1 MGHEVSS
8 FVLVPGA
15 CHGGWW
21 YEPLVEQLER
31 RGNRARALTLAGLG
45 PDGVAGAGLVSL
57 DSHVEEVTAAVTKVA
72 YQGGEAVV
80 LVGHSYAGSVISGVA
95 DRVPQQVRALVYL
108 DAFVPEDG
116 DSCWSM
122 TTDEQRHWYIQGA
135 GRSGLAVDPLA
146 FFEERARPHPLATL
160 VQRSR
165 LTGAWRSV
173 PVKTYVAATG
183 WPQGSSPFTSTAER
197 IAADPGWT
205 YHEWDTRHN
214 VMHDGPRRVLELL
227 LTI

>member
-1 MGHEVSS
+1 
-8 FVLVPGA
+8 
-15 CHGGWW
+15 
-21 YEPLVEQLER
+21 
-31 RGNRARALTLAGLG
+31 
-45 PDGVAGAGLVSL
+45 L
-57 DSHVEEVTAAVTKVA
+57 DSHVEGATAALTKAA

-95 DRVPQQVRALVYL
+95 DRVPRQVRALVYL

-122 TTDEQRHWYIQGA
+122 TTDEQRYWYIAGA
-135 GRSGLAVDPLA
+135 GRSGVAVDPLL
-146 FFEERARPHPLATL
+146 FFDERARPHPLATL

-173 PVKTYVAATG
+173 PVKSYVAATG
-183 WPQGSSPFTSTAER
+183 WPQESSPFTSTAQR
-197 IAADPGWT
+197 VAADPAWS

-214 VMHDGPRRVLELL
+214 VLHDGPRRVLELL

>member
-1 MGHEVSS
+1 VSS

-21 YEPLVEQLER
+21 YEPLVEELER
-31 RGNRARALTLAGLG
+31 RGHRARALTLAGLE
-45 PDGVAGAGLVSL
+45 PDGVAGAGLVNL
-57 DSHVEEVTAAVTKVA
+57 DSQVEEATAALTKVA

-95 DRVPQQVRALVYL
+95 DRVPQRVRALGYL

-122 TTDEQRHWYIQGA
+122 TTDEQRRWYIQGA
-135 GRSGLAVDPLA
+135 GRSGVAVDPLP
-146 FFEERARPHPLATL
+146 FFDERARPHPLATL

-183 WPQGSSPFTSTAER
+183 WPQGSSPFATTAQR
-197 IAADPGWT
+197 ISAPAWT
-205 YHEWDTRHN
+205 FHEWDTRHN
-214 VMHDGPRRVLELL
+214 VMHDGPQRVLELL